1 MAITIACTDDI
12 RNVFTRA
19 QHNLDKEFKLI
30 DTIRGAWEGRVRSG
44 GNFPIGTGYA
54 QRITTL
60 GSERMQPDEMR
71 WLPMVGLQD
80 DCVTTCV
87 IPSQEVNVGNADHV
101 WYRVFSHAQ
110 HTQPFCLE
118 KMLSEALNLPA
129 QVRNILMN
137 LKRRTVD
144 VLDEFYRSN
153 TMALASHRWLGID
166 DGTNSG
172 QIRDG
177 VWRFE
182 QDANGTVNI
191 NKIILNAGIDPN
203 NIALPSVS
211 MLNWIREF
219 GSYDGAF
226 PLEGNVPIMAD
237 FEIASELPKYDTN
250 VRGDNRY
257 RQPGALD
264 PSLAGVDAY
273 AGYRWNRDPFLAR
286 YFWDVDDPN
295 YPNGVLTRI
304 NHWTSREV
312 SEGCVTQANTDFMN
326 GDFTV
331 LIFENPNVWEW
342 QGYETPN
349 PPEMPFEQPF
359 GASGMWKFVNEV
371 NEITPCNSQR
381 ALAYWQMILK
391 RAARPNM
398 PSLGHIAL
406 VRRFNSRQ
414 VFKSCKGLTVPA
426 GGSYDCTLTCPPLD
440 HYPPAL
446 VTRTTCGL
454 WNRNGIC
461 QAS

>member
-1 MAITIACTDDI
+1 MAITVSCQDDI
-12 RNVFTRA
+12 RNIFTRA
-19 QHNLDKEFKLI
+19 QHNLEKEFKLI
-30 DTIRGAWEGRVRSG
+30 DTIAGRWEGRVPNG
-44 GNFPIGTGYA
+44 GNFPIGTGFA
-54 QRITTL
+54 QRITTM
-60 GSERMQPDEMR
+60 GSERMQPHEMQ

-80 DCVTTCV
+80 DCVATCD
-87 IPSQEVNVGNADHV
+87 IPSREVNLGNADHL
-101 WYRVFSHAQ
+101 WYRVYSHAQ

-118 KMLSEALNLPA
+118 KMLADALNLPS
-129 QVRNILMN
+129 QIRNILMN

-144 VLDEFYRSN
+144 VLDEFFRSN
-153 TMALASHRWLGID
+153 TMALSMHRWLGID
-166 DGTNSG
+166 TGTNNG
-172 QIRDG
+172 VVRDQL
-177 VWRFE
+177 WRFE
-182 QDANGTVNI
+182 QDANGTINI

-211 MLNWIREF
+211 MLNWIREY

-226 PLEGNVPIMAD
+226 PLDGNVPIMAD

-250 VRGDNRY
+250 VRADNRY

-264 PSLAGVDAY
+264 PSLGGVDAY
-273 AGYRWNRDPFLAR
+273 AGYRWDRDPFLAR
-286 YFWDVDDPN
+286 YYWDTDDAN

-312 SEGCVTQANTDFMN
+312 SEGCVTEANTDYLN

-331 LIFENPNVWEW
+331 LIFQQPLIWEW

-381 ALAYWQMILK
+381 TKAYWQMILK

-398 PSLGHIAL
+398 PSLGHLAL
-406 VRRFNSRQ
+406 VRRYNSRA
-414 VFKSCKGLTVPA
+414 VFKSCKALTVPV
-426 GGSYDCTLTCPPLD
+426 GGSYDCTLTCPPFD
-440 HYPPAL
+440 HYAPAL
-446 VTRTTCGL
+446 VTRQVCGQ
-454 WNRNGIC
+454 WNSAGWC
-461 QAS
+461 SPV